1 MPNFRMTLS
10 YDGTRYNGWQRQGN
24 TPDTI
29 QGRLEAVL
37 SDLLAQLVEVAGSG
51 RTDAG
56 VHARMQTASFRAK
69 TDLPASELLRQL
81 RARLPGDIGVLTLE
95 ETAPRFHAR
104 LSCRGKTYVYRIW
117 NSETPNVFE
126 RRYVYALPQLLDT
139 AAMQRAAALLCG
151 THDYTSF
158 CANRRMKKSA
168 VRTVTAI
175 TVERLGDEV
184 RLTFSGDGFLYH
196 MVRILTGT
204 LLEVGLGQ
212 RDAGTMADIL
222 AARDRSAAGPTAP
235 ARGLILWET
244 RYAHTPRSRRGETR
258 MKEECLIC
266 GAPLE
271 YLETDVQMQCEICR
285 KKELAKTRCVNGHYV
300 CSDCH
305 MQGLDSIVELCLRET
320 ACDPVAIVERMMAL
334 PSCHM
339 HGPEHHVMVGAAL
352 LTAYHNAGGDIAL
365 SDALMEMLR
374 RGKSVPGGAC
384 GFWGACGAGIST
396 GMFVSIISRSTPL
409 TDEPFALSHKMTAAA
424 LGQIGEIGGPRCCK
438 RDSFLSILTAI
449 DFVKEHFGIALQKP
463 EVVCRYAAQNNQC
476 IGKRC
481 PFSAANH

>member
-1 MPNFRMTLS
+1 
-10 YDGTRYNGWQRQGN
+10 
-24 TPDTI
+24 
-29 QGRLEAVL
+29 
-37 SDLLAQLVEVAGSG
+37 
-51 RTDAG
+51 
-56 VHARMQTASFRAK
+56 
-69 TDLPASELLRQL
+69 
-81 RARLPGDIGVLTLE
+81 
-95 ETAPRFHAR
+95 
-104 LSCRGKTYVYRIW
+104 
-117 NSETPNVFE
+117 
-126 RRYVYALPQLLDT
+126 
-139 AAMQRAAALLCG
+139 
-151 THDYTSF
+151 
-158 CANRRMKKSA
+158 
-168 VRTVTAI
+168 
-175 TVERLGDEV
+175 
-184 RLTFSGDGFLYH
+184 
-196 MVRILTGT
+196 
-204 LLEVGLGQ
+204 
-212 RDAGTMADIL
+212 
-222 AARDRSAAGPTAP
+222 
-235 ARGLILWET
+235 
-244 RYAHTPRSRRGETR
+244 

-305 MQGLDSIVELCLRET
+305 M
-320 ACDPVAIVERMMAL
+320 
-334 PSCHM
+334 

-352 LTAYHNAGGDIAL
+352 LTAYHNAGGDIDL